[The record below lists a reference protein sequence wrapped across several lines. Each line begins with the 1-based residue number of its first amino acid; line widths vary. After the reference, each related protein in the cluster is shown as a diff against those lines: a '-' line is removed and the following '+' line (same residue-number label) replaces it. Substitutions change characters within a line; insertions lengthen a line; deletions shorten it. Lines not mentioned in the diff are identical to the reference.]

1 MANGRGYVPR
11 QVLVKFEDH
20 TPQNMMYEQVRRN
33 GARVV
38 DEVRALDV
46 LGLGVPQAQKQRI
59 VAALSRNPNV
69 EYAEP
74 IYGGSAAFAPDDPH
88 FGPYQWG
95 LKKTG
100 QNIKSGRPTPTC
112 ACLIFAVVQPPSRLS
127 RLTAT
132 ALSTH
137 VPHHAAISLSSRKSS
152 LSVPEVGSSKS
163 RGTIVELSQKLK
175 GSQRPCRR
183 SSMR

>member
-46 LGLGVPQAQKQRI
+46 LVLGVPQAQKQRI

-74 IYGGSAAFAPDDPH
+74 NYVGSAAFAPDDPH

-100 QNIKSGRPTPTC
+100 QNIKDQVGTAEADVRAPHLRRRPT
-112 ACLIFAVVQPPSRLS
+112 
-127 RLTAT
+127 
-132 ALSTH
+132 
-137 VPHHAAISLSSRKSS
+137 SSRAR
-152 LSVPEVGSSKS
+152 VG
-163 RGTIVELSQKLK
+163 
-175 GSQRPCRR
+175 
-183 SSMR
+183 

>member
-11 QVLVKFEDH
+11 QGLVKFEDH
-20 TPQNMMYEQVRRN
+20 SPQNMMYEQVRRN

-46 LGLGVPQAQKQRI
+46 LVLGVPQAQKQRI

-74 IYGGSAAFAPDDPH
+74 NYVGSAAFAPDDPH

-100 QNIKSGRPTPTC
+100 QNIKDQVG
-112 ACLIFAVVQPPSRLS
+112 
-127 RLTAT
+127 TAD
-132 ALSTH
+132 ADVR
-137 VPHHAAISLSSRKSS
+137 VPHLR
-152 LSVPEVGSSKS
+152 
-163 RGTIVELSQKLK
+163 R
-175 GSQRPCRR
+175 RPASPRA
-183 SSMR
+183 

>member
-11 QVLVKFEDH
+11 QGLVKFEDH
-20 TPQNMMYEQVRRN
+20 SPQNMMYEQVRRN

-46 LGLGVPQAQKQRI
+46 LVLGVPQAQKQRI

-74 IYGGSAAFAPDDPH
+74 NYVGSAAFAPHDPH

-100 QNIKSGRPTPTC
+100 QNIKDQVG
-112 ACLIFAVVQPPSRLS
+112 
-127 RLTAT
+127 TAG
-132 ALSTH
+132 ADVR
-137 VPHHAAISLSSRKSS
+137 VPHLR
-152 LSVPEVGSSKS
+152 
-163 RGTIVELSQKLK
+163 R
-175 GSQRPCRR
+175 RPASPRA
-183 SSMR
+183 

>member
-11 QVLVKFEDH
+11 QGLVKFEDH
-20 TPQNMMYEQVRRN
+20 SPQNMMYEQVRRN

-46 LGLGVPQAQKQRI
+46 LVLGVPQAQKQRI

-74 IYGGSAAFAPDDPH
+74 NYVGSAAFAPDDPH
-88 FGPYQWG
+88 FGPHQWG

-100 QNIKSGRPTPTC
+100 QNIKDQVG
-112 ACLIFAVVQPPSRLS
+112 
-127 RLTAT
+127 TAD
-132 ALSTH
+132 ADVR
-137 VPHHAAISLSSRKSS
+137 VPHLR
-152 LSVPEVGSSKS
+152 
-163 RGTIVELSQKLK
+163 R
-175 GSQRPCRR
+175 RPASPRA
-183 SSMR
+183 